1 MGTGGCRVLQAAQ
14 LQSHVEANPVSRA
27 HVSVVYPLPARY
39 SPMGP
44 EANVDSESS
53 ALCRKVQR
61 VIAEC
66 AGDVIDRFVF
76 LLQQEPAEMQDS
88 SVLKAAG

>member
-1 MGTGGCRVLQAAQ
+1 
-14 LQSHVEANPVSRA
+14 
-27 HVSVVYPLPARY
+27 
-39 SPMGP
+39 MGP
-44 EANVDSESS
+44 EVNEDSESS

-76 LLQQEPAEMQDS
+76 LL
-88 SVLKAAG
+88 

>member
-1 MGTGGCRVLQAAQ
+1 MQWGLEGVGFPQVAQ
-14 LQSHVEANPVSRA
+14 LQSHVEANPGSRA

-53 ALCRKVQR
+53 AQR

-76 LLQQEPAEMQDS
+76 LL
-88 SVLKAAG
+88 